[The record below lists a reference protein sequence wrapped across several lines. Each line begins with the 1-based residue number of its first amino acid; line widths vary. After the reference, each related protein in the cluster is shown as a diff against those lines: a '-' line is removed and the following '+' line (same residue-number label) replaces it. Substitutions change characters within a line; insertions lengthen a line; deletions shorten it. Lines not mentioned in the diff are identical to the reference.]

1 MEPVLVIAPDANREK
16 GEKLAQKLHISIE
29 ESTQQNLYLLLEEGG
44 LSLHGENLHL
54 QGDYTQMLPRLK
66 HNNLTHEML
75 VKAAKIK
82 GLDTPSAVDATAGLG
97 EDSLLLAAA
106 GFHVTL
112 FEHNPIIAAL
122 LRDTLER
129 AKLHPELFPIV
140 SRMEL
145 REGSSVE
152 GLQMLEFSPDVV
164 LLDPMFP
171 PRQKS
176 SLVTKK
182 LQLLQKLEMPCSEEG
197 VLLNAALA
205 AKPKRIVIKR
215 PAKGPF
221 LAGVKPAYSLEGK
234 AVRYD
239 CIVPSPK
246 NG

>member
-1 MEPVLVIAPDANREK
+1 MGPVLIISPEADREK
-16 GEKLAQKLHISIE
+16 GIKLAKTLGIPVEPPADQS
-29 ESTQQNLYLLLEEGG
+29 LYLLLDCSG
-44 LSLHGENLHL
+44 LSLHGDNLHL

-82 GLDTPSAVDATAGLG
+82 GLDAPTAVDATAGLG

-129 AKLHPELFPIV
+129 AERNPDLAPIV
-140 SRMEL
+140 RRMEL
-145 REGSSVE
+145 REGNSVDC
-152 GLQMLEFSPDVV
+152 LQNLEFPPDVV

-171 PRQKS
+171 PRQKN

-182 LQLLQKLEMPCSEEG
+182 LQLLQKLEMPCAEEA
-197 VLLNAALA
+197 VLLRAALS

-215 PAKGPF
+215 PAKGQF
-221 LAGVKPAYSLEGK
+221 LAGVKPAYSLAGK

-239 CIVPSPK
+239 CIVPPSM
-246 NG
+246 